1 MTKTMVDLDDEALQ
15 QAQLVLGTATK
26 KETINRAL
34 SEVVARARRAD
45 AVQAE
50 IERGRSGFY
59 RRLLEDD
66 VADVLGQ

>member
-1 MTKTMVDLDDEALQ
+1 
-15 QAQLVLGTATK
+15 VLGTATK